1 MQDARRTVAAL
12 KDQVER
18 FCAER
23 EWDRFH
29 GAKVSRNR
37 RGDGGR
43 RTPRA
48 LPVRGRERC
57 GRSDGRA
64 GATSKRRGGAVRR
77 PLFLL
82 RFAQRYGIDL
92 SAAFDRKMA
101 SNAARYPVEKARG
114 SKRKYTEL

>member
-29 GAKVSRNR
+29 GAKESAIGAATEAAELLELFRFEAESDVDARMAEP
-37 RGDGGR
+37 GR
-43 RTPRA
+43 RQSVEEE
-48 LPVRGRERC
+48 L
-57 GRSDGRA
+57 SD
-64 GATSKRRGGAVRR
+64 V
-77 PLFLL
+77 LFFLL